1 MSCLHPYRF
10 LFAHGGAL
18 CLFSPET
25 SAQQSSPRTTTEYL
39 DSARA
44 VLPTAQGARYRRETE
59 YADSVAATVK
69 TYALATGKL
78 ASLQTYGHLRKGVLS
93 GVWEAW
99 HPNGR
104 LESHAEYLN
113 GRRTGEMRTYYPSGQ
128 LKRRELYNL
137 KNDFKTSGEC
147 FAENGQPVPFFPF
160 EQMPVYPEGDGGPR
174 VIIKAI
180 VRGMVYPKL
189 ARKDH
194 CEGRVVVGFNVNAQ
208 GEVADVQLKQGLCP
222 LADEAVLAS
231 VRKLKR
237 FEPGRRD
244 GLPMPVAF
252 TIPVTFA
259 TE

>member
-1 MSCLHPYRF
+1 MNLF
-10 LFAHGGAL
+10 LQIITLGTFVAL
-18 CLFSPET
+18 AATPAA
-25 SAQQSSPRTTTEYL
+25 AQQAPSPSKTEYL

-69 TYALATGKL
+69 TYSLATAKL
-78 ASLQTYGHLRKGVLS
+78 TSLQSYAHLRKGVAS
-93 GVWEAW
+93 GVWEEW
-99 HPNGR
+99 YPSGQ
-104 LESHAEYLN
+104 LQTHAEYFN

-128 LKRRELYNL
+128 LKRREVYNL
-137 KNDFKTSGEC
+137 KNDFITTGEC
-147 FAENGQPVPFFPF
+147 FTESGQPVPFFPF

-174 VIIKAI
+174 AIIKAV

-194 CEGRVVVGFNVNAQ
+194 CEGRVLVGFNVNAQ
-208 GEVADVQLKQGLCP
+208 GQVADVRLMQGLCP

-231 VRKLKR
+231 VRKLKP
-237 FEPGRRD
+237 FKPGRQD
-244 GLPMPVAF
+244 GQPVAVAF

-259 TE
+259 IQ

>member
-1 MSCLHPYRF
+1 MSSYSQ
-10 LFAHGGAL
+10 FAVLKAL
-18 CLFSPET
+18 IALAAAEA
-25 SAQQSSPRTTTEYL
+25 SAQQPAIPDLKTEYL

-59 YADSVAATVK
+59 YADSVQAAVK

-78 ASLQTYGHLRKGVLS
+78 TSSQMYGHLRKGLLS
-93 GVWEAW
+93 GVWEEW
-99 HPNGR
+99 YPSGQ
-104 LESHAEYLN
+104 LESHAEYLH

-128 LKRRELYNL
+128 LKRREVYNQ

-147 FAENGQPVPFFPF
+147 FAENGLPVPFFPF

-174 VIIKAI
+174 AVIKAV

-189 ARKDH
+189 TRKDH
-194 CEGRVVVGFNVNAQ
+194 CEGQVVVGFNVNAA

-237 FEPGRRD
+237 FQPGRRD
-244 GLPMPVAF
+244 GVPMPVAY
-252 TIPVTFA
+252 TLPVTFA
-259 TE
+259 NE

>member
-1 MSCLHPYRF
+1 MPTVTHNSI
-10 LFAHGGAL
+10 
-18 CLFSPET
+18 T
-25 SAQQSSPRTTTEYL
+25 AQPATPRLKTEYL

-44 VLPTAQGARYRRETE
+44 VLPSALGARYRRETE
-59 YADSVAATVK
+59 YADSVQATVK
-69 TYALATGKL
+69 TYALATDKL

-93 GVWEAW
+93 GVWEEW
-99 HPNGR
+99 HPSGQ

-128 LKRRELYNL
+128 LKRREVYNL
-137 KNDFKTSGEC
+137 KNDFKTSSEC

-160 EQMPVYPEGDGGPR
+160 EQMPVYP
-174 VIIKAI
+174 
-180 VRGMVYPKL
+180 KL
-189 ARKDH
+189 TRKDH
-194 CEGRVVVGFNVNAQ
+194 CEGRVVVGFNVNAE

-237 FEPGRRD
+237 FSPGRLD
-244 GLPMPVAF
+244 GMPKPVAF

-259 TE
+259 VE